1 MMPPTCSL
9 SGLLWLF
16 RIFFVLYEFSC
27 YFSLLVKNATGILV
41 GITLNLWMVLGNMTI
56 LIVIMIHDHGI
67 ASPLFVLS
75 SVSFISAFSFQCTDL
90 SPPMLNLFLSILL
103 FLMLL

>member
-1 MMPPTCSL
+1 M
-9 SGLLWLF
+9 
-16 RIFFVLYEFSC
+16 
-27 YFSLLVKNATGILV
+27 KNATGILV

-56 LIVIMIHDHGI
+56 LIIVILIHDHGI
-67 ASPLFVLS
+67 ASHLFVLS

-90 SPPMLNLFLSILL
+90 SPPMLILFLSILL